1 MRDPDNS
8 SEESVSGGDY
18 QHVFS
23 AIPVGP
29 LIAST
34 AQEAPRPACGQ
45 ELAHTPR
52 VTAFYRVLPTDL
64 CWTLTIR

>member
-8 SEESVSGGDY
+8 SEESVGWGDY

-23 AIPVGP
+23 ATPVGP

-34 AQEAPRPACGQ
+34 AQEAPRPACGR
-45 ELAHTPR
+45 ELARTPR
-52 VTAFYRVLPTDL
+52 VTVFY
-64 CWTLTIR
+64 